1 MKLLSESNPKT
12 LKGESKGYMTFI
24 MHLAPGSLS
33 GFNVCPGASDG
44 CLFSCLNTA
53 GRGHMKGIQDARIRR
68 TRLFFEDRPT
78 FMAMLVDEV
87 SKGIRKAERKG
98 LIPVFRLNGTSDIR
112 WETVPVSVVGGQD
125 YPNIFEAFPHTQFY
139 DYTKLA
145 NRRNIPANYH
155 LTFSRS
161 ESNDHLLSQAIG
173 NGMNVAVVYNVKKG
187 QSLPMSDRSH
197 FSGGFGPLPIVDGD
211 ETDLRFLDRDGCIV
225 GLRAKGK
232 ATKDT
237 SGFVVHV

>member
-24 MHLAPGSLS
+24 LHLAPGSLS
-33 GFNVCPGASDG
+33 GFNVCPGASKG
-44 CLFSCLNTA
+44 CLFTCLNTA
-53 GRGHMKGIQDARIRR
+53 GRGHMQNIQDARIRR
-68 TRLFFEDRPT
+68 TRLFFEDRLT
-78 FMAMLVDEV
+78 FMAQLVDEV

-112 WETVPVSVVGGQD
+112 WETVAVGG
-125 YPNIFEAFPHTQFY
+125 YRNIFEMFPTVQFY
-139 DYTKLA
+139 DYTKLS

-161 ESNDHLLSQAIG
+161 ESNEDKLDEAVS
-173 NGMNVAVVYNVKKG
+173 NGMNLAVVFSTKKKNDLPIRYR
-187 QSLPMSDRSH
+187 SLPV
-197 FSGGFGPLPIVDGD
+197 VDAD
-211 ETDLRFLDRDGCIV
+211 ETDLRFLDPKGSVC

>member
-33 GFNVCPGASDG
+33 GFNVCPGASAG

-53 GRGHMKGIQDARIRR
+53 GRGHMKNIQDARIRR

-78 FMAMLVDEV
+78 FMAKLVDEV

-98 LIPVFRLNGTSDIR
+98 LIPVFRLNGTSDVR

-125 YPNIFEAFPHTQFY
+125 FRNIFEMFPNTQFY
-139 DYTKLA
+139 DYTKLS

-161 ESNDHLLSQAIG
+161 ESNDHLIREAMD
-173 NGMNVAVVYNVKKG
+173 NGMNVAVVFATKKNDD
-187 QSLPMSDRSH
+187 LPKFIPD
-197 FSGGFGPLPIVDGD
+197 GIYDPIPVVDGD
-211 ETDLRFLDRDGCIV
+211 ETDLRFLDPAGCIV

-232 ATKDT
+232 ARKDS

>member
-33 GFNVCPGASDG
+33 GFNVCPGASAG

-53 GRGHMKGIQDARIRR
+53 GRGHMKGIQEARIRR

-78 FMAMLVDEV
+78 FMAKLVDEV
-87 SKGIRKAERKG
+87 SKGIRKAERKN

-112 WETVPVSVVGGQD
+112 FENVPVSVVGGQD
-125 YPNIFEAFPHTQFY
+125 YRNIFEAFPNTQFY
-139 DYTKLA
+139 DYTKLS

-161 ESNDHLLSQAIG
+161 ESNEDKLDEAVN
-173 NGMNVAVVYNVKKG
+173 NGMNIAVVFSTKKNDG
-187 QSLPMSDRSH
+187 LPTRYRSLPV
-197 FSGGFGPLPIVDGD
+197 VDAD
-211 ETDLRFLDRDGCIV
+211 ETDLRFLDQKGSVC

-232 ATKDT
+232 ARKDD

>member
-1 MKLLSESNPKT
+1 
-12 LKGESKGYMTFI
+12 
-24 MHLAPGSLS
+24 
-33 GFNVCPGASDG
+33 
-44 CLFSCLNTA
+44 
-53 GRGHMKGIQDARIRR
+53 MKGIQDARIRR

-78 FMAMLVDEV
+78 FMAKLVDEV

-112 WETVPVSVVGGQD
+112 WETVAVPVVGGPD
-125 YPNIFEAFPHTQFY
+125 FRNIFEAFPHTQFY
-139 DYTKLA
+139 DYTKLS

-161 ESNDHLLSQAIG
+161 ESNEDKLDEAVS
-173 NGMNVAVVYNVKKG
+173 NGMNLAVVFSTKKKNDLPARYR
-187 QSLPMSDRSH
+187 SLPV
-197 FSGGFGPLPIVDGD
+197 VDAD
-211 ETDLRFLDRDGCIV
+211 ETDLRFLDPKGSVC

>member
-78 FMAMLVDEV
+78 FMAQLVDEV

-112 WETVPVSVVGGQD
+112 WETVKVGD
-125 YPNIFEAFPHTQFY
+125 HRNIFEMFPNVQFY

-173 NGMNVAVVYNVKKG
+173 NGMNVAVVFNVKKG
-187 QSLPMSDRSH
+187 ESLPMSDRSR

-211 ETDLRFLDRDGCIV
+211 ETDLRFLDRDGSIV

-237 SGFVVHV
+237 SGFVVSV

>member
-12 LKGESKGYMTFI
+12 LKGESRGFLTFI

-33 GFNVCPGASDG
+33 GFNVCPGASAG

-53 GRGHMKGIQDARIRR
+53 GRGHMTPIQDARIRR
-68 TRLFFEDRPT
+68 TRLFFEDRTT
-78 FMAMLVDEV
+78 FMAKLVDEI

-112 WETVPVSVVGGQD
+112 WETVPVSVVGGPD
-125 YPNIFEAFPHTQFY
+125 YRNIFEAFPNTQFY
-139 DYTKLA
+139 DYTKLS

-161 ESNDHLLSQAIG
+161 ESNEDKLDEAVS
-173 NGMNVAVVYNVKKG
+173 NGMNLAVVFNTGKNEK
-187 QSLPMSDRSH
+187 LPARWRN
-197 FSGGFGPLPIVDGD
+197 LPVVDAD
-211 ETDLRFLDRDGCIV
+211 TTDLRFLDPKGSVC

-232 ATKDT
+232 ARKDC

>member
-1 MKLLSESNPKT
+1 MTNMKLLSESNPKT

-24 MHLAPGSLS
+24 MHLAPGSIS
-33 GFNVCPGASDG
+33 GFNVCPGASKG

-68 TRLFFEDRPT
+68 TRLFFEDRTT

-112 WETVPVSVVGGQD
+112 WETVPVGQ
-125 YPNIFEAFPHTQFY
+125 YKNIFEMFPNVQFY
-139 DYTKLA
+139 DYSKLS

-161 ESNDHLLSQAIG
+161 ESNEDKLDDTVS
-173 NGMNVAVVYNVKKG
+173 NGMNLAVVFSTKKNDG
-187 QSLPMSDRSH
+187 LPAKYRSLPV
-197 FSGGFGPLPIVDGD
+197 VDAD
-211 ETDLRFLDRDGCIV
+211 ETDLRFLDPKGSVC

>member
-12 LKGESKGYMTFI
+12 LKGETKGYMTFI
-24 MHLAPGSLS
+24 MHLAPGSIS
-33 GFNVCPGASDG
+33 GFNVCPGASTG
-44 CLFSCLNTA
+44 CLFTCLNTA
-53 GRGHMKGIQDARIRR
+53 GRGHMKNIQDARIRR
-68 TRLFFEDRPT
+68 TRLFFEDRTT
-78 FMAMLVDEV
+78 FMAKLVDEV

-112 WETVPVSVVGGQD
+112 WETVPVSGVGGQD
-125 YPNIFEAFPHTQFY
+125 FPNIFEMFPNTQFY
-139 DYTKLA
+139 DYTKLS

-161 ESNDHLLSQAIG
+161 ESNEDKLDEAVS
-173 NGMNVAVVYNVKKG
+173 NGMNLAVVFSTKKNVGLPAKYR
-187 QSLPMSDRSH
+187 SLPV
-197 FSGGFGPLPIVDGD
+197 VDAD
-211 ETDLRFLDRDGCIV
+211 ETDLRFLDPKGSVC

>member
-12 LKGESKGYMTFI
+12 LKGESKGFLTYI
-24 MHLAPGSLS
+24 MHLAPGSIS
-33 GFNVCPGASDG
+33 GFNVCPGASAG
-44 CLFSCLNTA
+44 CLSSCLNTA
-53 GRGHMKGIQDARIRR
+53 GRGHMKMIQDARIRR
-68 TRLFFEDRPT
+68 TRLFFEDRPA
-78 FMAMLVDEV
+78 FMAQLVDEV

-112 WETVPVSVVGGQD
+112 FETVPVDGYS
-125 YPNIFEAFPHTQFY
+125 NIFEMFPNTRFY
-139 DYTKLA
+139 DYTKLS

-161 ESNDHLLSQAIG
+161 EENDHLIGQAIG
-173 NGMNVAVVYNVKKG
+173 NGMNVAVVFDTKKNDD
-187 QSLPMSDRSH
+187 LPVRMGTD
-197 FSGGFGPLPIVDGD
+197 FCGGFGPLPVVDGD
-211 ETDLRFLDRDGCIV
+211 ETDLRFMDPAGCIV

-232 ATKDT
+232 ARKDS

>member
-1 MKLLSESNPKT
+1 
-12 LKGESKGYMTFI
+12 
-24 MHLAPGSLS
+24 
-33 GFNVCPGASDG
+33 
-44 CLFSCLNTA
+44 
-53 GRGHMKGIQDARIRR
+53 
-68 TRLFFEDRPT
+68 
-78 FMAMLVDEV
+78 MAKLVDEV
-87 SKGIRKAERKG
+87 SKGIRKAERKN

-112 WETVPVSVVGGQD
+112 WETVAVPVVGGPD
-125 YPNIFEAFPHTQFY
+125 FRNIFEAFPHTQFY

-161 ESNDHLLSQAIG
+161 ESNDHLST
-173 NGMNVAVVYNVKKG
+173 KKKN
-187 QSLPMSDRSH
+187 SLPTVDRH
-197 FSGGFGPLPIVDGD
+197 RFSGGFGPLPVVDGD
-211 ETDLRFLDRDGCIV
+211 TTDLRFLDPTGCIV

>member
-12 LKGESKGYMTFI
+12 LKGQSHGFLTFI

-33 GFNVCPGASDG
+33 GFNVCPGASAG

-53 GRGHMKGIQDARIRR
+53 GRGHMKNIQDARIRR

-78 FMAMLVDEV
+78 FMAKLVDEV

-125 YPNIFEAFPHTQFY
+125 FRNIFEMFPNTQFY

-161 ESNDHLLSQAIG
+161 ESNDHLIREAMD
-173 NGMNVAVVYNVKKG
+173 NGMNVAVVFATKKNDD
-187 QSLPMSDRSH
+187 LPKFIPD
-197 FSGGFGPLPIVDGD
+197 GIYDPIPVVDGD
-211 ETDLRFLDRDGCIV
+211 ETDLRFLDPAGSIV

-232 ATKDT
+232 ARKDS

>member
-33 GFNVCPGASDG
+33 GFNVCPGASAG

-78 FMAMLVDEV
+78 FMAKLVDEI
-87 SKGIRKAERKG
+87 SKGIRKAERKN

-125 YPNIFEAFPHTQFY
+125 YRNIFEAFPHTQFY
-139 DYTKLA
+139 DYTKLS

-161 ESNDHLLSQAIG
+161 ESNEDKLDEAVR
-173 NGMNVAVVYNVKKG
+173 NGMNLAVVFSTKKKNE
-187 QSLPMSDRSH
+187 LPTRYRSM
-197 FSGGFGPLPIVDGD
+197 PVVDAD
-211 ETDLRFLDRDGCIV
+211 ETDLRFLDPKGSVC

>member
-12 LKGESKGYMTFI
+12 LKGESRGFLTFI

-33 GFNVCPGASDG
+33 GFNVCPGASAG

-53 GRGHMKGIQDARIRR
+53 GRGHMKNIQDARIRR

-78 FMAMLVDEV
+78 FMAKLVDEV

-112 WETVPVSVVGGQD
+112 FETVAVDG
-125 YPNIFEAFPHTQFY
+125 YRNIFEMFPNTRFY

-161 ESNDHLLSQAIG
+161 ESNDHLIREAMD
-173 NGMNVAVVYNVKKG
+173 NGMNVAVVFATKKNDE
-187 QSLPMSDRSH
+187 LPKFVPD
-197 FSGGFGPLPIVDGD
+197 GIYDPIPVVDGD
-211 ETDLRFLDRDGCIV
+211 ETDLRFLDPDGCIV

-232 ATKDT
+232 ARKDS

>member
-1 MKLLSESNPKT
+1 MKLLSESNHKT

-33 GFNVCPGASDG
+33 GFNVCPGASAG

-53 GRGHMKGIQDARIRR
+53 GRGHMTPIQDARIRR

-78 FMAMLVDEV
+78 FMAKLVDEV

-112 WETVPVSVVGGQD
+112 WETVAVPVVGGPD
-125 YPNIFEAFPHTQFY
+125 FRNIFEAFPHTQFY
-139 DYTKLA
+139 DYTKLS

-161 ESNDHLLSQAIG
+161 ESNDHLIREAMD
-173 NGMNVAVVYNVKKG
+173 NGMNVAVVFSTKKNDD
-187 QSLPMSDRSH
+187 LPKFVPD
-197 FSGGFGPLPIVDGD
+197 GIYDPIPVVDGD
-211 ETDLRFLDRDGCIV
+211 ETDLRFLDPTGCIV
-225 GLRAKGK
+225 GLRAKGR
-232 ATKDT
+232 ARKDS